1 MFKNKIF
8 NLVIDIKNDYI
19 SKFGTHSLYEKGEET
34 SCVINWVKKLDCEKY
49 NMIFDPIQTNQYIFN
64 DSVFVLI
71 RYGQY
76 TDVFGGESEYS
87 FSGFWDLY
95 DKIYRECRSI
105 VIDVKNE
112 KIAILPFDKFFNLN
126 EKEETSI
133 ELVRERINNAKSVEI
148 SDKLDGSLQAL
159 RYYNNDYIMCGSQAI
174 DPENSWRLSDG
185 YKLLTDNIKMLAKDY
200 SDYTLIFEFI
210 TKEDAHVV
218 VYGEKDYGLHLI
230 GMRNHENG
238 EILTYKEVIK
248 LANEYNILTTEV
260 FDRTLDDVIN
270 NLDEKKSNEK
280 EGFVLNIDSFQ
291 VKIKYND
298 YLAMHNILSAISSI
312 NLIIKHIGD
321 NTFDDMISKIPDA
334 YKNRV
339 LEVAKKVYKYN
350 NVMKCNISYWAEA
363 LDFYEYTD
371 LKDKMIYITNYVPKE
386 YQGYVREY
394 AKTGKIADNYVKKK
408 NGGYKKM
415 YEIEETIKLYEEL
428 C

>member
-8 NLVIDIKNDYI
+8 NIVIDIKNDYI
-19 SKFGTHSLYEKGEET
+19 SKFGEHSLYEKGEET
-34 SCVINWVKKLDCEKY
+34 SCVINWVKKLDYEKY

-87 FSGFWDLY
+87 FTGFWDLY
-95 DKIYRECRSI
+95 DCIYRECRSI

-185 YKLLTDNIKMLAKDY
+185 YKLLTDNIKKLAKDY

-218 VYGEKDYGLHLI
+218 VYSEKDYGLHLI

-260 FDRTLDDVIN
+260 FDRTLDDIIN
-270 NLDEKKSNEK
+270 SLDEKKSNEK

-350 NVMKCNISYWAEA
+350 NVMKCNVLYWAEA
-363 LDFYEYTD
+363 LDFYEYTN
-371 LKDKMIYITNYVPKE
+371 LKDKMIYITEYVPKE
-386 YQGYVREY
+386 FQGYVREY

-415 YEIEETIKLYEEL
+415 YEIEETIKFYEEV

>member
-19 SKFGTHSLYEKGEET
+19 SKFGMHSLYEKGEET
-34 SCVINWVKKLDCEKY
+34 SCVINWVKKLDYEKY

-95 DKIYRECRSI
+95 DNIYRECRSI

-185 YKLLTDNIKMLAKDY
+185 YKLLTDNIKKLAKDY

-218 VYGEKDYGLHLI
+218 VYSEKDYGLHLI

-248 LANEYNILTTEV
+248 LANEYNILTTV
-260 FDRTLDDVIN
+260 LFDRTLDDIIN
-270 NLDEKKSNEK
+270 SLDEKKSNEK

-350 NVMKCNISYWAEA
+350 NVMKCNVLYWAEA
-363 LDFYEYTD
+363 LDFYEYTN
-371 LKDKMIYITNYVPKE
+371 LKDKMIYITDYVPKE
-386 YQGYVREY
+386 FQGYVREY

-415 YEIEETIKLYEEL
+415 YEIEETIKFYEEV

>member
-321 NTFDDMISKIPDA
+321 NTFDDMISKIPEA

-363 LDFYEYTD
+363 LDFYEYTN
-371 LKDKMIYITNYVPKE
+371 LKDKMIYITEYVPRE